1 MTAFDSTPSAS
12 TPVNLLL
19 ALAVV
24 VAAALALAFV
34 LRLAVRGPARRRPW
48 VADMSRRGRTPLR
61 LALVLVGV
69 DLVLRSRGA
78 GLGRYGHW
86 VDTVSHVTGLALIG
100 VLAWLIAV
108 LAFVTEDLLLARYRL
123 DVADNR
129 RARRVRTQ
137 VSILRRLT
145 VVVVVVV
152 AIASM
157 LLTFKGAQA
166 AGTSLLASAG
176 LLSVVAGLAA
186 QTSLANVFAGLQLA
200 FTDGLRVDDVVV
212 VLSQWGRVEE
222 ITLTY
227 VVIHIWDDRRL
238 VLPST
243 YFTTT
248 PFENW
253 TRRNSDLLG
262 AVDLELDWTTP
273 FDEMREELREI
284 LAETDLWDG
293 RVGILQVTDAVGSI
307 VHVRLLVS
315 GRDGPTVFDL
325 RCHVRE
331 SLVRWLAREHP
342 YALPTVRHVAAERP
356 SPPARPWSRR
366 GGDSDAGETTMESR
380 LFTTAAGA
388 RRFRAFAGHG
398 DDPDDDRTEVAVAE
412 LASLDGVEEQR
423 PGRRD

>member
-1 MTAFDSTPSAS
+1 MTALDPTPSGS
-12 TPVNLLL
+12 TPVNVLL
-19 ALAVV
+19 ALAAVV
-24 VAAALALAFV
+24 IAALALSFA
-34 LRLAVRGPARRRPW
+34 LRLAIRGPARRRPW

-69 DLVLRSRGA
+69 DLVLRYRWA
-78 GLGRYGHW
+78 GLGHYGHW
-86 VDTVSHVTGLALIG
+86 VDNASHVVGLALIG

-157 LLTFKGAQA
+157 LLTFRGAQA
-166 AGTSLLASAG
+166 AGASLFASAG

-212 VLSQWGRVEE
+212 VLSEWGRVEE

-262 AVDLELDWTTP
+262 VVDLELDWTTP

-284 LAETDLWDG
+284 LSETDLWDG
-293 RVGILQVTDAVGSI
+293 RVGILQVTDAISSV
-307 VHVRLLVS
+307 VHVRVLVS

-342 YALPTVRHVAAERP
+342 YALPLVRHVASDRP
-356 SPPARPWSRR
+356 SAPDQRWSRR
-366 GGDSDAGETTMESR
+366 GADSEAGETTMESR

-388 RRFRAFAGHG
+388 RRFKAFAGHG

-423 PGRRD
+423 PRRRD